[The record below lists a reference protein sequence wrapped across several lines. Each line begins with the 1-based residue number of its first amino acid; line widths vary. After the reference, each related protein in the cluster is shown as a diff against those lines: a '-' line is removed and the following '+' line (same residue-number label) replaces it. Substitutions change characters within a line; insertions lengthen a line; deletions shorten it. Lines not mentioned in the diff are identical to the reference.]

1 MSNFLFELNRDGV
14 RELLKSAEMQN
25 TVNEVGQ
32 QILDA
37 CGDGY
42 EVKHNVGRS
51 RATCTVHPATAKAY
65 YSNRKHKTL
74 QKALGRVAKA

>member
-1 MSNFLFELNRDGV
+1 MSDFLFELNQAGV
-14 RELLKSAEMQN
+14 RELLKSAEIQSK
-25 TVNEVGQ
+25 VNEVGE
-32 QILDA
+32 QILDV

-42 EVKHNVGRS
+42 EVKHNIGRT

>member
-1 MSNFLFELNRDGV
+1 MSDFLLELNQAGV
-14 RELLKSAEMQN
+14 RELLKSAGMQN
-25 TVNEVGQ
+25 AVNEVGE
-32 QILDA
+32 QILNA

-42 EVKHNVGRS
+42 EVKHSVGRT

>member
-1 MSNFLFELNRDGV
+1 MSDFLFELNQAGV
-14 RELLKSAEMQN
+14 RELLKSAEIQGK
-25 TVNEVGQ
+25 VNEVGE
-32 QILDA
+32 QILDV

-42 EVKHNVGRS
+42 EVKHNIGRT

>member
-1 MSNFLFELNRDGV
+1 MSNFLFELNKDGV

-42 EVKHNVGRS
+42 EVKHNVGRT
-51 RATCTVHPATAKAY
+51 RD
-65 YSNRKHKTL
+65 KTL

>member
-1 MSNFLFELNRDGV
+1 MSDFVFELNQAGV
-14 RELLKSAEMQN
+14 RELLKSAGMQN
-25 TVNEVGQ
+25 AVNEVGE
-32 QILDA
+32 QILNA

-42 EVKHNVGRS
+42 EVKHSVGRT
-51 RATCTVHPATAKAY
+51 RATCTVYPATAKAY

>member
-1 MSNFLFELNRDGV
+1 MSDFRFELNSAGV
-14 RELLKSAEMQN
+14 RELLKSAEMQGK
-25 TVNEVGQ
+25 VNEVGQ

-42 EVKHNVGRS
+42 EVKHNVGRT